1 MDYQFRVR
9 KSERGKRLN
18 VFLYKKMGNW
28 SHKQIKRA
36 IDRKRVF
43 VNGKNIFI
51 SGWNLKP
58 GDRVQFNPQKSDYL
72 GAPEPS
78 RYQYIQ
84 VLFEDDSLLV
94 TNKPPFVDYDSFVGQ
109 VNSYLKR
116 QHSKKFYP
124 YLGQMHRLD
133 KETSG
138 ILMFTKKKMA
148 NVLADDFRDRRVRKY
163 YLAIVSGRVEKDHG
177 SIKKRLEKGKFSDGR
192 KSRIANGK
200 SGKESYTEYWVEE
213 RYNDAT
219 LLRILI
225 GTGRTHQIRV
235 HMAGMGHPVL
245 GDKLYGNRTVE
256 LSSCRSVGLSDSTTE
271 QKRDSTIKRQAL
283 HAHKIEFTH
292 PITRKKMRLK
302 APIPEDIERLIDGL
316 RGEV

>member
-1 MDYQFRVR
+1 MNYQFRVR

-18 VFLYKKMGNW
+18 VFLYERMGNW
-28 SHKQIKRA
+28 SHKQIKKA
-36 IDRKRVF
+36 IDKKRAF

-58 GDRVQFNPQKSDYL
+58 GDFVQFNPQKSDYPET
-72 GAPEPS
+72 PEPG

-94 TNKPPFVDYDSFVGQ
+94 TNKPPFVDHDSFVEQ
-109 VNSYLKR
+109 VNNYLKR

-148 NVLADDFRDRRVRKY
+148 NVLADDFRDRRVRKF
-163 YLAIVSGRVEKDHG
+163 YLAVVSGRVERDHG
-177 SIKKRLEKGKFSDGR
+177 FIKKRLEKGRFSDGR
-192 KSRIANGK
+192 KSRVVSGEE
-200 SGKESYTEYWVEE
+200 GKESSTEYWVEE

-235 HMAGMGHPVL
+235 HMAEMGHPVL
-245 GDKLYGNRTVE
+245 GDKLYGDSKIRN
-256 LSSCRSVGLSDSTTE
+256 SCLAGRQAKFE
-271 QKRDSTIKRQAL
+271 IIKRQAL

-292 PITRKKMRLK
+292 PVTRKNMRLK
-302 APIPEDIERLIDGL
+302 APIPEDIEKLIDRL